1 MTAPHDT
8 REEGQAPDIAP
19 RQAKHPAPSRAARLS
34 PAGHHPA
41 SAGEGGHPKR
51 AEDGRTSSASL
62 DSPAQAG
69 EGGHMRRAEDGH
81 QISASLDI
89 PAQAGDTGHSQDA
102 GNGQQARARVNE
114 PAQAAEGAD
123 VPAPKT
129 ANPEAPPRPSPR
141 KGRGKAVVAA
151 PETARQ
157 WAPSRNSSS
166 VLEDTG
172 ETVHSE
178 GADTGLPASDRF
190 ADPFIAVIREVWR
203 QRQDM
208 VRAQQKLTLQSK
220 AILRRFTAGDK
231 GEAERLWKAITTG
244 TEHPLA
250 ATAAQAIAPLR
261 AASEPLEEARHRYE
275 LELGRLGKRLPIA
288 HMADRIKGINHGT
301 LARIVAEV
309 GDFTAYEKGV
319 SGIWKRAGLAVI
331 DGERQRKKADK
342 EAAIRHGYSP
352 ERHAVFWNVSQ
363 ALLKA
368 QGTGEAAG
376 PYRLVYDRR
385 KEHELAR
392 AMPAYIAHARA
403 TRYMVKRL
411 LRDLWREWRDL
422 AKARVHDVKIA
433 AE

>member
-1 MTAPHDT
+1 
-8 REEGQAPDIAP
+8 
-19 RQAKHPAPSRAARLS
+19 
-34 PAGHHPA
+34 
-41 SAGEGGHPKR
+41 
-51 AEDGRTSSASL
+51 
-62 DSPAQAG
+62 
-69 EGGHMRRAEDGH
+69 
-81 QISASLDI
+81 
-89 PAQAGDTGHSQDA
+89 
-102 GNGQQARARVNE
+102 
-114 PAQAAEGAD
+114 
-123 VPAPKT
+123 VP
-129 ANPEAPPRPSPR
+129 
-141 KGRGKAVVAA
+141 
-151 PETARQ
+151 
-157 WAPSRNSSS
+157 
-166 VLEDTG
+166 
-172 ETVHSE
+172 
-178 GADTGLPASDRF
+178 DRF
-190 ADPFIAVIREVWR
+190 ADPLIAVIREIWR

-244 TEHPLA
+244 TDHPLA
-250 ATAAQAIAPLR
+250 ASAAQAIAPLR
-261 AASEPLEEARHRYE
+261 AASEPLEEARHGYE

-309 GDFTAYEKGV
+309 GDFTAYDKGV

-376 PYRLVYDRR
+376 PYRRVYDRR

-392 AMPAYIAHARA
+392 AVPAYIAHARA

-422 AKARVHDVKIA
+422 AKARVPDMKVA

>member
-8 REEGQAPDIAP
+8 RDEGQAPDIAP
-19 RQAKHPAPSRAARLS
+19 RQAPGPMPSRASRRS

-41 SAGEGGHPKR
+41 SAGEGGQQANAGNGLRGR
-51 AEDGRTSSASL
+51 APL
-62 DSPAQAG
+62 DVPAT
-69 EGGHMRRAEDGH
+69 
-81 QISASLDI
+81 
-89 PAQAGDTGHSQDA
+89 AGDTGHRASA
-102 GNGQQARARVNE
+102 GNGHGNSARVNE
-114 PAQAAEGAD
+114 PAQAAEGAFP
-123 VPAPKT
+123 PAPEPAK
-129 ANPEAPPRPSPR
+129 PEAPPRPSPR
-141 KGRGKAVVAA
+141 KGRGKAPPAA
-151 PETARQ
+151 PETAKRCP
-157 WAPSRNSSS
+157 PSRNGSS

-172 ETVHSE
+172 ETVLSE
-178 GADTGLPASDRF
+178 RADTGPEVPDRF
-190 ADPFIAVIREVWR
+190 ADPLIAVIREIWR

-244 TEHPLA
+244 TDHPLA
-250 ATAAQAIAPLR
+250 ASAAQAIAPLR
-261 AASEPLEEARHRYE
+261 AASEPLEEARHGYE

-309 GDFTAYEKGV
+309 GDFTAYDKGV

-376 PYRLVYDRR
+376 PYRRVYDRR

-392 AMPAYIAHARA
+392 AVPAYIAHARA

-422 AKARVHDVKIA
+422 AKARVPDMKVA

>member
-8 REEGQAPDIAP
+8 RDQGQAPDIAP
-19 RQAKHPAPSRAARLS
+19 RQAIMSPPTRAFES
-34 PAGHHPA
+34 PPAGHHPA
-41 SAGEGGHPKR
+41 SAGEGGHRP
-51 AEDGRTSSASL
+51 AAGNGQVIAAPL
-62 DSPAQAG
+62 DN
-69 EGGHMRRAEDGH
+69 
-81 QISASLDI
+81 
-89 PAQAGDTGHSQDA
+89 PAQAGDTGQWTVA
-102 GNGQQARARVNE
+102 GNGHRSAARVNE
-114 PAQAAEGAD
+114 PAQAAEGAI
-123 VPAPKT
+123 VIAPET
-129 ANPEAPPRPSPR
+129 AISSPPPRPSPR
-141 KGRGKAVVAA
+141 KGRGKATPLA
-151 PETARQ
+151 PETATM
-157 WAPSRNSSS
+157 APPSRNSSS

-172 ETVHSE
+172 ETVLSKR
-178 GADTGLPASDRF
+178 ADTRPEVLDRF
-190 ADPFIAVIREVWR
+190 ADPLIAIIRDVWR

-208 VRAQQKLTLQSK
+208 VRAQTKLTLQSK

-231 GEAERLWKAITTG
+231 DKAERLWKAIRTG
-244 TEHPLA
+244 TDHPLA
-250 ATAAQAIAPLR
+250 ASAAIAIAPLLD
-261 AASEPLEEARHRYE
+261 ASEPLEKARHRYE
-275 LELGRLGKRLPIA
+275 LEIGRLGKRLPIA
-288 HMADRIKGINHGT
+288 YMADRIKGINHGT

-309 GDFTAYEKGV
+309 GDFTAYDKGV

-342 EAAIRHGYSP
+342 EAAIRQGYSP

-376 PYRLVYDRR
+376 PYRRVYDRR

-392 AMPAYIAHARA
+392 AVPAYIAHPRA

-422 AKARVHDVKIA
+422 AKARVPDIKIA

>member
-1 MTAPHDT
+1 M
-8 REEGQAPDIAP
+8 
-19 RQAKHPAPSRAARLS
+19 KPS
-34 PAGHHPA
+34 
-41 SAGEGGHPKR
+41 
-51 AEDGRTSSASL
+51 
-62 DSPAQAG
+62 
-69 EGGHMRRAEDGH
+69 
-81 QISASLDI
+81 
-89 PAQAGDTGHSQDA
+89 
-102 GNGQQARARVNE
+102 
-114 PAQAAEGAD
+114 
-123 VPAPKT
+123 
-129 ANPEAPPRPSPR
+129 
-141 KGRGKAVVAA
+141 
-151 PETARQ
+151 PETAKSA
-157 WAPSRNSSS
+157 APSRNSSS

-172 ETVHSE
+172 ETVLSE
-178 GADTGLPASDRF
+178 RADTGPEVPDRF
-190 ADPFIAVIREVWR
+190 ADPLIAVIREVWR

-208 VRAQQKLTLQSK
+208 VRAQTKLTLQSK

-231 GEAERLWKAITTG
+231 DKAERLWKAITTG
-244 TEHPLA
+244 TDHPLA

-261 AASEPLEEARHRYE
+261 AASEPLEEARHRDE
-275 LELGRLGKRLPIA
+275 LEIGRLGKRLPIA

-309 GDFTAYEKGV
+309 GDFTAYDKGV

-342 EAAIRHGYSP
+342 ETAIRHGYSP

-376 PYRLVYDRR
+376 PYRRVYDRR

-392 AMPAYIAHARA
+392 AVPAYIAHARA

-411 LRDLWREWRDL
+411 LRDIWREWRDL
-422 AKARVHDVKIA
+422 AKARAPDIKIA

>member
-8 REEGQAPDIAP
+8 RDEGQTPDIAP
-19 RQAKHPAPSRAARLS
+19 RQAHSPSPSRADLGP
-34 PAGHHPA
+34 PAGRHPA
-41 SAGEGGHPKR
+41 SAGEGGLWCR
-51 AEDGRTSSASL
+51 AEDGRWTVA
-62 DSPAQAG
+62 P
-69 EGGHMRRAEDGH
+69 
-81 QISASLDI
+81 LDI
-89 PAQAGDTGHSQDA
+89 PAQAGDTGQNVDA
-102 GNGQQARARVNE
+102 GNGPLVDARVNE
-114 PAQAAEGAD
+114 PAQAAEGAPP
-123 VPAPKT
+123 VTPET
-129 ANPEAPPRPSPR
+129 AIGLAPPRPSPR
-141 KGRGKAVVAA
+141 KGRGKALAA
-151 PETARQ
+151 TPETAMLHP
-157 WAPSRNSSS
+157 PSRDSSS

-172 ETVHSE
+172 ETVLSE
-178 GADTGLPASDRF
+178 RADTGPEVPDRF
-190 ADPFIAVIREVWR
+190 ADPLIAVIREIWR

-231 GEAERLWKAITTG
+231 DKAERLWKAITTG
-244 TEHPLA
+244 TDHPLA

-288 HMADRIKGINHGT
+288 HMADRVKGINHGT

-309 GDFTAYEKGV
+309 GDFTAYDKGV

-368 QGTGEAAG
+368 QGTADASG
-376 PYRLVYDRR
+376 PYRRIYDRR
-385 KEHELAR
+385 KEHEIAR
-392 AMPAYIAHARA
+392 AVPAYIAHARA

-411 LRDLWREWRDL
+411 LRDIWREWRDL
-422 AKARVHDVKIA
+422 AKARVPDIKIA

>member
-8 REEGQAPDIAP
+8 RDEGQAPDIAP
-19 RQAKHPAPSRAARLS
+19 RQADKSSPSRANDLA

-41 SAGEGGHPKR
+41 SAGEGGQL
-51 AEDGRTSSASL
+51 ED
-62 DSPAQAG
+62 AG
-69 EGGHMRRAEDGH
+69 NGHAPH
-81 QISASLDI
+81 APLDI
-89 PAQAGDTGHSQDA
+89 PAQAGDTGQDVDA
-102 GNGQQARARVNE
+102 GNGPVAGARVNE
-114 PAQAAEGAD
+114 PAQAAEGAFEQPPE
-123 VPAPKT
+123 PAR
-129 ANPEAPPRPSPR
+129 ACAPPRPSPR
-141 KGRGKAVVAA
+141 KGRGKAMKPS
-151 PETARQ
+151 PETAKSA
-157 WAPSRNSSS
+157 APSRNSSS

-172 ETVHSE
+172 ETVLSE
-178 GADTGLPASDRF
+178 RADTGPEVPDRF
-190 ADPFIAVIREVWR
+190 ADPLIAVIREVWR

-208 VRAQQKLTLQSK
+208 VRAQTKLTLQSK

-231 GEAERLWKAITTG
+231 DKAERLWKAITTG
-244 TEHPLA
+244 TDHPLA

-275 LELGRLGKRLPIA
+275 LEIGRLGKRLPIA

-309 GDFTAYEKGV
+309 GDFTAYDKGV

-368 QGTGEAAG
+368 QGTGDASG
-376 PYRLVYDRR
+376 PYRRVYDRR

-392 AMPAYIAHARA
+392 AEPAYIAHARA

-411 LRDLWREWRDL
+411 LRDIWREWRDL
-422 AKARVHDVKIA
+422 AKARVPDIKIA

>member
-19 RQAKHPAPSRAARLS
+19 RQARNPTPSRAALRP

-41 SAGEGGHPKR
+41 SAGEGGHLR
-51 AEDGRTSSASL
+51 AAGNGPSANA
-62 DSPAQAG
+62 P
-69 EGGHMRRAEDGH
+69 
-81 QISASLDI
+81 LDI
-89 PAQAGDTGHSQDA
+89 PAQAGDTGHACHA
-102 GNGQQARARVNE
+102 GNGLEGLARVNE
-114 PAQAAEGAD
+114 PAQAAEGAFSQPPE
-123 VPAPKT
+123 PAL
-129 ANPEAPPRPSPR
+129 AWAPPRPSPR
-141 KGRGKAVVAA
+141 KGRGKASCLT
-151 PETARQ
+151 PETAKDE
-157 WAPSRNSSS
+157 APSRNSSS

-172 ETVHSE
+172 ETVLSE
-178 GADTGLPASDRF
+178 RADTGPEVPDRF
-190 ADPFIAVIREVWR
+190 ADPLIAVIREIWR

-231 GEAERLWKAITTG
+231 DQAERLWKAITTG
-244 TEHPLA
+244 TDHPLA

-288 HMADRIKGINHGT
+288 YMADRIKGINHGT

-309 GDFTAYEKGV
+309 GDFTAYDKGV

-342 EAAIRHGYSP
+342 DAAIRHGYSP

-376 PYRLVYDRR
+376 PYRRVYDRR

-392 AMPAYIAHARA
+392 AVPAYIAHARA

-422 AKARVHDVKIA
+422 AKARVPDIKIA